1 MQIKSMI
8 QAGAMVLTLLS
19 LTACGFGLRGISETG
34 IQLVPTYS
42 HVNIITENNAV
53 SYALKHKLETQMAQL
68 GVVSDTN
75 AAHQIQVSHL
85 RYREYK
91 LLGVLS
97 EIRLVLTADIIYQMN
112 GQTIRR
118 VVQAERSYQYN
129 EAGVSTKDQQG
140 EIVKVW
146 LQDSL
151 AHRIAEQYYALGSQI
166 HTP

>member
-75 AAHQIQVSHL
+75 AA
-85 RYREYK
+85 
-91 LLGVLS
+91 
-97 EIRLVLTADIIYQMN
+97 IRSKSVIY
-112 GQTIRR
+112 
-118 VVQAERSYQYN
+118 A
-129 EAGVSTKDQQG
+129 
-140 EIVKVW
+140 IVNINCSVCYPKFAW
-146 LQDSL
+146 C
-151 AHRIAEQYYALGSQI
+151 
-166 HTP
+166 